1 VEEVEEVFGIVVMVV
16 NFVLRNWNRLV
27 GMVAV
32 VVNLVLWIGNVWW

>member
-1 VEEVEEVFGIVVMVV
+1 MFGIVVMVV